1 MSQPKAMPEDVLQSW
16 GAYDRDD
23 PFPLFAR
30 VRSEAPVRKI
40 TLADGCRAW
49 LVTGF
54 QEAKAALNDPR
65 LSKDMLAARQL
76 NPQIVAE
83 GLPGPE
89 FARHVLNVD
98 PPDHGRLRKLVGGA
112 FTNKAMAELRPRVE
126 RVCSDLL
133 DAMQTAGP
141 DTVVDLKE
149 AFAFRLPITIIGEM
163 LGIPVADRMPI
174 GVWFDQLL
182 SPGGDDPSAEAT
194 AASNKIVAFL
204 RRLVE
209 DKRAEPGD
217 DLVSELVAACDK
229 RKELDEQE
237 LLSMILILIVAGHD
251 TTTNLILNGVV
262 ALLRHPDQLAAIKE
276 NPGLVPGAVEEMVR
290 FDGPGLHATFRYS
303 VEDMQLGG
311 TAIPKG
317 DQVLVCLGA
326 ADRDPLRFAGVDTF
340 DVTRTDNR
348 HLGFG
353 HGIHFCLGAPLARM
367 EGQIAFRALFQRF
380 PALRLAVPLEELHWS
395 HGDGVVLRGLAKL
408 PVFLGP
414 QPQQAQKGR

>member
-1 MSQPKAMPEDVLQSW
+1 MSNSEAVLQSW
-16 GAYDRDD
+16 GTYDRDD

-30 VRSEAPVRKI
+30 VRAQAPVCKV

-65 LSKDMLAARQL
+65 LSKDMRAAL
-76 NPQIVAE
+76 EIKPPIVAE

-98 PPDHGRLRKLVGGA
+98 PPNHGRLRKLVGGA
-112 FTNKAMAELRPRVE
+112 FTNTAMAELRPRVE

-141 DTVVDLKE
+141 DSVIDLKE

-163 LGIPVADRMPI
+163 LGIPVTDRMPI

-182 SPGGDDPSAEAT
+182 SPGGDDPSSEAT
-194 AASNKIVAFL
+194 AASSKIVAFL
-204 RRLVE
+204 RRLVD
-209 DKRAEPGD
+209 DKRADPGD

-262 ALLRHPDQLAAIKE
+262 ALLRHPDQLAAMME
-276 NPGLVPGAVEEMVR
+276 NPGLVAGAVEEIVR
-290 FDGPGLHATFRYS
+290 YDGPGLHATFRYS

-311 TAIPKG
+311 TLIPKG

-326 ADRDPLRFAGVDTF
+326 ADRDPLRFAGADTF
-340 DVTRTDNR
+340 DVTRPDNR

-367 EGQIAFRALFQRF
+367 EGQIALPALFRRF
-380 PALRLAVPLEELHWS
+380 PAMRLAVPPEDLHWS

-414 QPQQAQKGR
+414 QPEKQKGR